1 MAKRACS
8 FFSEIL
14 GNSGFHGRSLIFVSV
29 RVFTIDGILRRC
41 SRKSLSAFVI
51 NLTWPSIFR
60 RSTLV
65 VSARRSCPSS
75 EVAPISRQFGGWAKM
90 DSGFLFAPAAAKI
103 MGQREL
109 RNEKSRTSRQDL
121 QTAAAPEASNL
132 RSSSRLLMRHLRAE
146 QWNLAV
152 AYRSA
157 SFPAGNWLVRE
168 SVFGIVIRSGGR
180 A

>member
-1 MAKRACS
+1 
-8 FFSEIL
+8 
-14 GNSGFHGRSLIFVSV
+14 
-29 RVFTIDGILRRC
+29 
-41 SRKSLSAFVI
+41 
-51 NLTWPSIFR
+51 
-60 RSTLV
+60 
-65 VSARRSCPSS
+65 
-75 EVAPISRQFGGWAKM
+75 
-90 DSGFLFAPAAAKI
+90 

-132 RSSSRLLMRHLRAE
+132 RSSSRLLMRRLTAE

-168 SVFGIVIRSGGR
+168 SVFGIVIRSGRPSLIVPKVGVYHQDGGGYDVQNSQATEFYFRKR
-180 A
+180 AVRWGAGCDCAGEGQGQGWLHRAVDRGAFQPMGSAVAIRPILPSNCATPMRRRN